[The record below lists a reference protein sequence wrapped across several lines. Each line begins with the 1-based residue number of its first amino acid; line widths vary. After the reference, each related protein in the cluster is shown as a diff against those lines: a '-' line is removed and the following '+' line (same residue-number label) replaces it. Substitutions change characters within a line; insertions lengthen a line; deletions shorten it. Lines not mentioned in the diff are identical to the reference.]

1 MPEFYKL
8 DVADVLAEVQVDKDK
23 GLSEAE
29 AKSRLEKNGPNALPK
44 GGGINWVELIWGQFN
59 DPMIGLLI
67 GAAAFSAYL
76 GEYVDFFIILIIVIL
91 NAILGIYQEFQ
102 AEQALA
108 ALSAMQVPQVRVRR
122 DGHVKQIS
130 AEDLVVGDIVLL
142 EEGDSIPADGRLIE
156 SASMRTIEAALTGE
170 SLPIEKNIKT
180 IAADKVA
187 IGDQH
192 NMAFM
197 GTAISSGRG
206 AMVVTATALGTELG
220 KIADLL
226 SKVEEGETP
235 LQRRLE
241 QLGQT
246 LFWGAVV
253 IVIIVFLVGVFLQGI
268 APLNMVL
275 VAVSLAVAAVPEGL
289 PALVTIGLSLGAAR
303 MVQRNALIR
312 RLPAVETLGSVTVI
326 CSDKT
331 GTLTKNEMTA
341 TLLALPGHD
350 DVKVTGIG
358 YTPEGKFS
366 DDKGAGIEPK
376 ADPALARFLKA
387 MALATNA
394 YIERENG
401 NYRVVGDT
409 TEGAMLVAAQK
420 VGWTRETLE
429 KDLPRINEFPFSSER
444 KAMTT
449 VHQVIG
455 DEAKSLFDTTG
466 YISITKGAPD
476 KLIGWA
482 TEEHTP
488 SGRVA
493 LSEERRERWQS
504 QVDVMAS
511 QGLRVLGV
519 AYRTL
524 EESPKDEL
532 DEGIERELVL
542 VGLVGIVDPARPEA
556 KAAVKTAK
564 SAGIRSI
571 MITGDHALTAEA
583 IARDLG
589 IITENQVAVTGKQ
602 LDEMSDAEIS
612 KVLDETSCF
621 ARVSPTH
628 KLKIVQILQ
637 QKDNI
642 AAMTG
647 DGVNDAPA
655 LKQADIGVAM
665 GITGTDVS
673 KGAAEMV
680 LTDDNFASI
689 VAAIEEGRA
698 IYDNI
703 RKFIKYLLT
712 ANVGEILVMFVA
724 LLASLKLP
732 LLAIQILWINLVTD
746 GLPAIALGFEP
757 AEPDTMNRRPRA
769 KNESIFAGGVGRHI
783 VTIGPLLA
791 VLTLGGYIYGHT
803 SHGLDLFSD
812 THGIENFTQAQ
823 LEGVIGAGRT
833 YTNEEGEVVPVIPA
847 GWDSLSMDERM
858 AILLPEH
865 EGEEEGGL
873 LEEEASSA
881 LIGYVERVPR
891 TMAFTI
897 LAFLQMFEVMAI
909 HGGDRETF
917 FKTFFKSN
925 MLLFWA
931 ILSTFVLQLMVIYVP
946 FLQEAF
952 KTLPLSPTD
961 MLISTVI
968 GSLAL
973 FAVEIEKWVNRRYF
987 QEHTYVDEKAVA

>member
-1 MPEFYKL
+1 MAEFHKL
-8 DVADVLAEVQVDKDK
+8 DVAAVLSAVRTDKDI

-29 AKSRLEKNGPNALPK
+29 AKQRLEKDGPNALPK
-44 GGGINWVELIWGQFN
+44 GGGINWFELILSQFT
-59 DPMIGLLI
+59 DPMVGLLI
-67 GAAAFSAYL
+67 FASGFSAFL
-76 GEYVDFFIILIIVIL
+76 GEYVDFFVILIIVIL

-156 SASMRTIEAALTGE
+156 SSSMRTIEAALTGE

-180 IAADKVA
+180 IDAEKVS

-192 NMAFM
+192 NMVFM

-206 AMVVTATALGTELG
+206 LMAVTSTALQTELG

-241 QLGQT
+241 QLGRT
-246 LFWGAVV
+246 LFWGALIVV
-253 IVIIVFLVGVFLQGI
+253 VIVFLVGVFLQGI
-268 APLNMVL
+268 APLDMVL

-341 TLLALPGHD
+341 TVLALPGHD
-350 DVKVTGIG
+350 DVKVSGIG
-358 YTPEGKFS
+358 YTPEGKFTQEDGS
-366 DDKGAGIEPK
+366 PIDPKG
-376 ADPALARFLKA
+376 DPALGRFIQA

-394 YIERENG
+394 YIEKDNG
-401 NYRVVGDT
+401 SYRVVGDT

-429 KDLPRINEFPFSSER
+429 KEMPRVAELPFNSDR
-444 KAMTT
+444 KSMTT
-449 VHQVIG
+449 VHQVVG
-455 DEAKSLFDTTG
+455 NEAKKLFDTTG
-466 YISITKGAPD
+466 FISITKGAPD

-482 TEEHTP
+482 TEEHPPT
-488 SGRVA
+488 GRMA
-493 LSEERRERWQS
+493 LTEERRARWQ
-504 QVDVMAS
+504 QEVDEMAA

-519 AYRTL
+519 AYRNL

-532 DEGIERELVL
+532 DEEIERELVL
-542 VGLVGIVDPARPEA
+542 IGLVGIVDPARPEA

-564 SAGIRSI
+564 NAGIRSI

-589 IITENQVAVTGKQ
+589 IINESQRAVTGKQ
-602 LDEMSDAEIS
+602 LDEMTDEQIS

-628 KLKIVQILQ
+628 KLKIVQLLQ
-637 QKDNI
+637 KKDNI

-712 ANVGEILVMFVA
+712 SNVGEILVMFVA
-724 LLASLKLP
+724 LITGLKLP

-757 AEPDTMNRRPRA
+757 AEPDTMQRRPRA

-783 VTIGPLLA
+783 LTIGPLLA
-791 VLTLGGYIYGHT
+791 ILTLGGYIYGHT
-803 SHGLDLFSD
+803 SHGLDLFTD
-812 THGIENFTQAQ
+812 THGIENFTSAQ
-823 LEGVIGAGRT
+823 IEDIIGVGKS
-833 YTNEEGEVVPVIPA
+833 YTNEEGEVVPVVPA
-847 GWDSLSMDERM
+847 EWDTLTVEQRM
-858 AILLPEH
+858 AILVPEH
-865 EGEEEGGL
+865 EGEEGGL
-873 LEEEASSA
+873 LEEEAASP

-909 HGGDRETF
+909 HGGDRESF
-917 FKTFFKSN
+917 FRGFFKSN

-931 ILSTFVLQLMVIYVP
+931 ILSTFVLQLLVIYVP
-946 FLQEAF
+946 FLQDAF
-952 KTLPLSPTD
+952 KTAPLSMTD
-961 MLISTVI
+961 MLISTAI
-968 GSLAL
+968 GTIAL
-973 FAVEIEKWVNRRYF
+973 FAVEIEKWVNRTYFAEHRY
-987 QEHTYVDEKAVA
+987 VVPEKTAA